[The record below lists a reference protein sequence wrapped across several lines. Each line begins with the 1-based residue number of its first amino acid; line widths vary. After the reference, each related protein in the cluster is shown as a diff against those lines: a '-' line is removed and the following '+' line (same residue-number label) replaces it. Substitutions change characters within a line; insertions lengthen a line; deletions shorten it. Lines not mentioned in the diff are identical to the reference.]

1 MAGITSISEKS
12 EQMLLESC
20 SVVVWDVDI
29 VGEEAMTVFYHLWN
43 VVIARFVVDE
53 RSGSMLKIS
62 VHCVMGLH
70 VPHGLKKIR
79 LT

>member
-29 VGEEAMTVFYHLWN
+29 VGEEAMTVL
-43 VVIARFVVDE
+43 
-53 RSGSMLKIS
+53 SSMECRDCPVCGRRTFWIDVENFSAL
-62 VHCVMGLH
+62 C
-70 VPHGLKKIR
+70 HGDCMFR
-79 LT
+79 MD